1 MIGAL
6 ILGFLAGSLARLI
19 LPGKQDL
26 NILLTILLGLGGAIV
41 GYLIF
46 NRLLGIGDHDV
57 FDLGGLLGAVIGS
70 LVLLYAFER
79 LAGQGPSRPPRSR
92 DIA

>member
-6 ILGFLAGSLARLI
+6 ILGLVAGALARAI
-19 LPGKQDL
+19 LPGKQDI
-26 NILLTILLGLGGAIV
+26 NILWTIALGLAGASV

-46 NRLLGIGDHDV
+46 NRLLGIGDDDI

-70 LVLLYAFER
+70 VILLYAYER
-79 LAGQGPSRPPRSR
+79 LIVERRHTPRSG
-92 DIA
+92 DAI